1 MVEAWPSLF
10 WVATEHIYLC
20 VAYLAPD
27 SSSYAKNAE
36 NFKEFKNGI
45 DRYASLGHLAVIGDL
60 NARVG
65 TRQETVMSVNEQ
77 GINST
82 HGLVNKLE
90 ISKRNSEDNTVNARG
105 QKLFDLATNYELFLA
120 DGRSCGD
127 LTGKYTCC
135 QWNGQSVVD
144 VFMAQS
150 DVLSRINYFEIGKF
164 DWYSDHAPISVD
176 LAVDIAKYIEPPV
189 EWKKV
194 VKQLQRWDNDAKA
207 KMKDTLIEE
216 PFVSLLEHF
225 AIHHLHP
232 VQTRLT
238 RWHQFYNKRRSKHH
252 RAHCNSKIPFSHEIQ
267 IAKRIY
273 RKSKRLYDK
282 NKTSITRRQNY
293 IIEKKK
299 YRKAIYKAK
308 KIAQEMKL
316 NRLAELEHSDPKRF
330 WADVTRIIRP
340 RDDSLSCIEPWKWY
354 KHFQSLLRPPAEC
367 DANSQFSKYVSGALP
382 TLEVVSV
389 PNNDLNKSFIA
400 DEIKDTIKVLKIGK
414 ATFVDELS
422 NELFKFTFD
431 TLCRPLLHLFNT
443 ILSVGDFPS
452 PRSEGLIVPI
462 HKKNDR
468 LCVDNYR
475 GIIISSCIGKVF
487 IKILTKRIHN
497 FMIDSGKWKINQCGF
512 KPDHL
517 TEDNLFIIKSIHE
530 SYAVETNTNIHTAFI
545 DFSKFFDTID
555 RMCLFYKLLKK
566 TI

>member
-1 MVEAWPSLF
+1 M
-10 WVATEHIYLC
+10 
-20 VAYLAPD
+20 AYLAPD

-45 DRYASLGHLAVIGDL
+45 DHYASLGHLAVIGDL

-90 ISKRNSEDNTVNARG
+90 LSKRNSEDNTVNARG

-120 DGRSCGD
+120 NGRSCGD

-150 DVLSRINYFEIGKF
+150 DVLSRINYFKIGKF

-207 KMKDTLIEE
+207 KMKDTLIKE
-216 PFVSLLEHF
+216 PFVSLLENFCNTSF
-225 AIHHLHP
+225 ASSADAANS
-232 VQTRLT
+232 LT
-238 RWHQFYNKRRSKHH
+238 SILQQAIKKVFPRRSKHR

-316 NRLAELEHSDPKRF
+316 NRLAELEYSDPKRF
-330 WADVTRIIRP
+330 WADITRIIRP

-367 DANSQFSKYVSGALP
+367 DANSQFSKYVSGALQ
-382 TLEVVSV
+382 TLEGVSV
-389 PNNDLNKSFIA
+389 ASAP
-400 DEIKDTIKVLKIGK
+400 
-414 ATFVDELS
+414 
-422 NELFKFTFD
+422 
-431 TLCRPLLHLFNT
+431 
-443 ILSVGDFPS
+443 
-452 PRSEGLIVPI
+452 
-462 HKKNDR
+462 
-468 LCVDNYR
+468 
-475 GIIISSCIGKVF
+475 
-487 IKILTKRIHN
+487 
-497 FMIDSGKWKINQCGF
+497 M
-512 KPDHL
+512 
-517 TEDNLFIIKSIHE
+517 
-530 SYAVETNTNIHTAFI
+530 
-545 DFSKFFDTID
+545 
-555 RMCLFYKLLKK
+555 KLR
-566 TI
+566 TQ